1 MTSAV
6 ASKIGLIINNVKLI
20 VNEEVRT
27 KGNVNDSWLSG
38 QNRNKSFGAKNGV
51 QMMQLISN
59 NHWIIHK

>member
-27 KGNVNDSWLSG
+27 NGNVNDSWLSG
-38 QNRNKSFGAKNGV
+38 QNGNKSLQQKMV
-51 QMMQLISN
+51 C
-59 NHWIIHK
+59 K